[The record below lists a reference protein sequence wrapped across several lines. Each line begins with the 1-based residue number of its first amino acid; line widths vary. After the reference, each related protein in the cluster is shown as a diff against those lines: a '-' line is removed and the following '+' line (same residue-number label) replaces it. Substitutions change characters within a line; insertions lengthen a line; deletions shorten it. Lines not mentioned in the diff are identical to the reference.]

1 MALVA
6 RFGEGHQA
14 VAEIALHVFQQHPV
28 LRPLGAGQ
36 RWLDLAHVQFQRGA
50 VVGLRGVGV
59 VPQALRLGVG
69 LDQRDL
75 LLAAPG
81 QAQVGQ
87 RFGIDREDAAGG
99 AVLRRHVAD
108 GGAIGQRQVLQSLA
122 EEFDELA
129 DHAVLAQHLRHRQYQ
144 VGGGGAFGQP
154 AGQLEADHLRD
165 QHRRGL
171 AEHRRFRF
179 DAAHAP
185 AEHADAVDH
194 GGMAV
199 GAEYRVRIG
208 DCFAVALAGHHHPRQ
223 VLQVDLVH
231 DAGVRRHHLEVVECL
246 LAPAQ
251 EAVAFL
257 VALEFDLAVEI
268 ERIGLAEHVHLHRMV
283 DHQFRGDQR
292 IDLLRAP
299 AKLDHRIAHRGQI
312 DHARHAGEVLQHHPR
327 RHECDLGV
335 GLRLGIPLRHRF
347 DVVLADADAA
357 VLVAQQVFQ
366 QDLQRVGQAGDVEAL
381 GELGQAVVGVAFAVD
396 LERGAGG
403 KGIAHH
409 GTPMASRL

>member
-1 MALVA
+1 MRA
-6 RFGEGHQA
+6 
-14 VAEIALHVFQQHPV
+14 
-28 LRPLGAGQ
+28 
-36 RWLDLAHVQFQRGA
+36 
-50 VVGLRGVGV
+50 VGV

-81 QAQVGQ
+81 QAQIGQ
-87 RFGIDREDAAGG
+87 RFGVDREDAAGG
-99 AVLRRHVAD
+99 AVLGRHVAD
-108 GGAIGQRQVLQSLA
+108 GGAVGQRQVLQAVA
-122 EEFDELA
+122 EELDELA
-129 DHAVLAQHLRHRQYQ
+129 DHAVLAQHLRHRQHQ
-144 VGGGGAFGQP
+144 VGGGGAFGQL
-154 AGQLEADHLRD
+154 AGELEAHHLRD

-171 AEHRRFRF
+171 AEHRRFRL

-194 GGMAV
+194 RGVAV
-199 GAEYRVRIG
+199 GAEHGVRVG
-208 DCFAVALAGHHHPRQ
+208 DRLAVALAGHHHPRQ

-231 DAGVRRHHLEVVECL
+231 DAGVRRHHLEVVEGL

-257 VALEFDLAVEI
+257 VALEFDLAVEVQ
-268 ERIGLAEHVHLHRMV
+268 RVGLAEHVHLHRMV

-292 IDLLRAP
+292 VDLLRAS
-299 AKLDHRIAHRGQI
+299 AELDHRIAHRRQV
-312 DHARHAGEVLQHHPR
+312 DHAGHAGEVLQHHAR
-327 RHECDLGV
+327 RHEGDLGV
-335 GLRLGIPLRHRF
+335 GFGLGIPLGHCL
-347 DVVLADADAA
+347 DVVLAHGHAA
-357 VLVAQQVFQ
+357 VFVAQQVFQ
-366 QDLQRVGQAGDVEAL
+366 QDLQRVGQAGDIEAL
-381 GELGQAVVGVAFAVD
+381 GELGQAVVGVALAVD